1 MRIRLIVATI
11 AGLLFCTLAAL
22 EFPELV
28 NLTDDTSNDYS
39 LAIFPRSEGAAVQK
53 QIADFP
59 AGSTA
64 TNRRLERLSCEF
76 DFRPHRMGPLIP
88 FTCFV
93 SSGRSATSQAVLL

>member
-11 AGLLFCTLAAL
+11 AGLLFCTLATL

-28 NLTDDTSNDYS
+28 SLSDDTSNDYS
-39 LAIFPRSEGAAVQK
+39 LAIFPRSEGAAAQK

-64 TNRRLERLSCEF
+64 TNRRLEQPLMRVQFSA
-76 DFRPHRMGPLIP
+76 PSYGPTESLH
-88 FTCFV
+88 
-93 SSGRSATSQAVLL
+93 LLCIQRT

>member
-1 MRIRLIVATI
+1 MRIRLIVAAI

-28 NLTDDTSNDYS
+28 NLSDDTPNDYS
-39 LAIFPRSEGAAVQK
+39 LAIFPRSEGAAVRK

-64 TNRRLERLSCEF
+64 TNCKLEQ
-76 DFRPHRMGPLIP
+76 PLMRVRFP
-88 FTCFV
+88 APSYGTTD
-93 SSGRSATSQAVLL
+93 SLHLLCIQRT